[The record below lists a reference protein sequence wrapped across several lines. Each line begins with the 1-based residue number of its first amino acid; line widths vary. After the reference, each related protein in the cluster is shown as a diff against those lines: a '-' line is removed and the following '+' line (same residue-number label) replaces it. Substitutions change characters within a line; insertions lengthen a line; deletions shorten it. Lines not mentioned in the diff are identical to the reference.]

1 MQIVTWN
8 VNSLKVRSDH
18 LEDLFVGHSPDIVCL
33 QETKVEDSKFPREV
47 FDKYGYSVYYH
58 GQKTYNGVAIA
69 SKHRLVNIESG
80 IRDFQDDQARVLSG
94 TTQDGV
100 RVVDVYVPNGSTT
113 ESDKFQYKLRWINA
127 LINHLRDELNRYKSL
142 ILLGDFN
149 IAPTDRDVYDPEK
162 FKDQVLCTS
171 LERGLYQKILDLGL
185 TDSFDQIHGGDGS
198 DRFTWW
204 DYRMNAFRRR
214 QGLRIDHILISS
226 GLMNTDVSVEILK
239 SYRALERPSDHAP
252 VVARLGKP

>member
-8 VNSLKVRSDH
+8 VNSLKVRADH
-18 LEDLFVGHSPDIVCL
+18 LEDLFVGQSPDIVCL

-162 FKDQVLCTS
+162 V
-171 LERGLYQKILDLGL
+171 
-185 TDSFDQIHGGDGS
+185 
-198 DRFTWW
+198 
-204 DYRMNAFRRR
+204 
-214 QGLRIDHILISS
+214 
-226 GLMNTDVSVEILK
+226 
-239 SYRALERPSDHAP
+239 
-252 VVARLGKP
+252 

>member
-127 LINHLRDELNRYKSL
+127 LINHLREELNRYKSL

-162 FKDQVLCTS
+162 FKD
-171 LERGLYQKILDLGL
+171 
-185 TDSFDQIHGGDGS
+185 
-198 DRFTWW
+198 
-204 DYRMNAFRRR
+204 
-214 QGLRIDHILISS
+214 
-226 GLMNTDVSVEILK
+226 
-239 SYRALERPSDHAP
+239 
-252 VVARLGKP
+252 